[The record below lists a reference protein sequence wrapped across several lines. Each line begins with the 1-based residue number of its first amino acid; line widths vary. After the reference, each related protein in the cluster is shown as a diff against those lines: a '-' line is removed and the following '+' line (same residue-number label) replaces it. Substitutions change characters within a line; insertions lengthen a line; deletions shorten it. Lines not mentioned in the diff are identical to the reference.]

1 MGVLR
6 TIFHILTLGIVD
18 SNKEVER
25 KNTLCHFSPTLTQSD
40 FENIAVNVAKPI
52 KRLKVFVEN
61 EFVVGEVRTSS
72 GINTWKFKLDFN
84 DYGHVS
90 GKYWFSYNDNV
101 HSEIPDS
108 YAQQLKS
115 AIEEHLR
122 THR

>member
-6 TIFHILTLGIVD
+6 SVFHILTLGIVD
-18 SNKEVER
+18 SNEEVER
-25 KNTLCHFSPTLTQSD
+25 KNTPCRFSSTLTQSD
-40 FENIAVNVAKPI
+40 FEEIAVSVAKPI

-84 DYGHVS
+84 DYGHIS
-90 GKYWFSYNDNV
+90 GRYWFRYKDDSD
-101 HSEIPDS
+101 SQIPDS